1 MATEAQVRANRE
13 NAKRSTGPKTP
24 EGKER
29 VRRNALKHGLT
40 GKGVALPSE
49 DQEEIARR
57 FSNLQTQLAPS
68 NDLSEQL
75 VRRVAFLSVRL
86 ERCEKHETSETS
98 KRVRHAVEKFDD
110 ERLAAMEELA
120 AKIEREPATTSRR
133 LQMTPEGIDWLLDQW
148 EILHEELFMKGNR
161 LYWTNNHR
169 ARFELLLGRNPADWR
184 LGRIAILS
192 DAVAGFFLNLEKE
205 DGPGLEGE
213 ARADWARGELGRMI
227 DEEMA
232 RLKDVRIKLDPRAI
246 EQDRAE
252 AVDRALF
259 DTSPQAMLARKYE
272 AATERALY
280 KALKEFRQAE
290 ADAADRRK
298 SNITVDTEETYDDS
312 ALNLKEAEE
321 ETEEDESEPSPTVP
335 KAPPTIFPLVERAKE
350 GPNSVET
357 ARKVPS

>member
-1 MATEAQVRANRE
+1 MATEAQIRANRE
-13 NAKRSTGPKTP
+13 NSKKSTGPKTQ

-40 GKGVALPSE
+40 GSGVALPSE
-49 DQEEIARR
+49 DQAEITRSFLA
-57 FSNLQTQLAPS
+57 LQNELRPS
-68 NDLSEQL
+68 NELAEKL
-75 VRRVAFLSVRL
+75 VRRTAFLFVRL

-110 ERLAAMEELA
+110 ERLAAVEELA

-148 EILHEELFMKGNR
+148 EILQDELFKKGNR

-184 LGRIAILS
+184 LGRLAILS

-213 ARADWARGELGRMI
+213 ARADSARGELGRMI

-232 RLKDVRIKLDPRAI
+232 RLKDVRVNLDPKAI

-252 AVDRALF
+252 AVDRTLF
-259 DTSPQAMLARKYE
+259 DTSKEAVLARKYE
-272 AATERALY
+272 AATERALFRT
-280 KALKEFRQAE
+280 LKELRQVE
-290 ADAADRRK
+290 ADAAQGIK
-298 SNITVDTEETYDDS
+298 TEITVDTEETYDNS
-312 ALNLKEAEE
+312 ALNER
-321 ETEEDESEPSPTVP
+321 EDEPESSPSPES
-335 KAPPTIFPLVERAKE
+335 APPTIFPLSERAKE
-350 GPNSVET
+350 GPISVET
-357 ARKVPS
+357 AEKVVG

>member
-1 MATEAQVRANRE
+1 M
-13 NAKRSTGPKTP
+13 
-24 EGKER
+24 
-29 VRRNALKHGLT
+29 
-40 GKGVALPSE
+40 PSE
-49 DQEEIARR
+49 DQAEITRSFIA
-57 FSNLQTQLAPS
+57 LQNELRPS
-68 NDLSEQL
+68 NELAEKL
-75 VRRVAFLSVRL
+75 VRRTAFLFVRL

-110 ERLAAMEELA
+110 ERLAAVEELA
-120 AKIEREPATTSRR
+120 SKIEREPATTSRR

-205 DGPGLEGE
+205 DAQGLEGE

-227 DEEMA
+227 DEEMS
-232 RLKDVRIKLDPRAI
+232 RLKDVRINLDPKAI

-259 DTSPQAMLARKYE
+259 DTSKEAVLARKYE
-272 AATERALY
+272 AATERALFRT
-280 KALKEFRQAE
+280 LKELRQVE
-290 ADAADRRK
+290 ADAAQGIK
-298 SNITVDTEETYDDS
+298 TEITVDTEETYDNS
-312 ALNLKEAEE
+312 ALNGK
-321 ETEEDESEPSPTVP
+321 EDEPETST
-335 KAPPTIFPLVERAKE
+335 APESAAPTIFSLSERAKE
-350 GPNSVET
+350 GPIPVET
-357 ARKVPS
+357 AEKVVV

>member
-1 MATEAQVRANRE
+1 M
-13 NAKRSTGPKTP
+13 
-24 EGKER
+24 
-29 VRRNALKHGLT
+29 RRNALKHGLT
-40 GKGVALPSE
+40 GSGVALPSE
-49 DQEEIARR
+49 DQAEITRSFIA
-57 FSNLQTQLAPS
+57 LQNELRPS
-68 NDLSEQL
+68 NELAEKL
-75 VRRVAFLSVRL
+75 VRRTAFLFVRL

-205 DGPGLEGE
+205 DGEGLEGE

-232 RLKDVRIKLDPRAI
+232 RLKEVRINLDPHAI

-259 DTSPQAMLARKYE
+259 DTSKEAILARKYE
-272 AATERALY
+272 AATERALFRT
-280 KALKEFRQAE
+280 LKELRQVE
-290 ADAADRRK
+290 ADAAQGIK
-298 SNITVDTEETYDDS
+298 TEMTVDTEETYDNS
-312 ALNLKEAEE
+312 ALNER
-321 ETEEDESEPSPTVP
+321 EDEPESSTAPET
-335 KAPPTIFPLVERAKE
+335 APPTIFPLLERVKE
-350 GPNSVET
+350 GPISVET
-357 ARKVPS
+357 AEKEVG